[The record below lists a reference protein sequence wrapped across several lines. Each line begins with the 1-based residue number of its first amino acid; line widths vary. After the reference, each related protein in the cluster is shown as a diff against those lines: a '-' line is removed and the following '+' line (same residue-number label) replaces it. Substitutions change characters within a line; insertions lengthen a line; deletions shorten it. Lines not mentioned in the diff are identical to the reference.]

1 MNLSEDNTKELES
14 YGVWVKNTL
23 KENSNP
29 SEATD
34 VKNGSSDNSQDFSDN
49 TEELDLPD
57 FDSTDFSDMF
67 KDDSQFATA
76 DSQNDDFTSGL
87 DSTLSTDEL
96 SNITDFAD
104 ISIENAESSS
114 YSEDAFDDFIEDIYL
129 N

>member
-104 ISIENAESSS
+104 ISIENAASCS
-114 YSEDAFDDFIEDIYL
+114 DTPF
-129 N
+129 